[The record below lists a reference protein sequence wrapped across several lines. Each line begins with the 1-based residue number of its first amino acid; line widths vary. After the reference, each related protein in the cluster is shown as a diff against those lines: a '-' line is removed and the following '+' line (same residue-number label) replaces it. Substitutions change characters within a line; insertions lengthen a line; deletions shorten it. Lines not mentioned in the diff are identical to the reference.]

1 MAGLIPFNKR
11 PSDLIGAG
19 FDDFQNMLDDFFTA
33 GWPFRRSLA
42 ADTFKIDVQD
52 NETDYVVE
60 AELPGVNKDEVT
72 VALEEGR
79 LTIAVNKEENIEQKD
94 KNYIH
99 RERRCTSMSRSL
111 YLADA
116 AGEGVKGKLDN
127 GVLAVTV
134 PKRTKPDRSFKIEI
148 E

>member
-11 PSDLIGAG
+11 PSDLMGTG
-19 FDDFQNMLDDFFTA
+19 FDGFQNMLDDFFSV
-33 GWPFRRSLA
+33 GWPLRRSLA

-52 NETDYVVE
+52 NEKDYVVE
-60 AELPGVNKDEVT
+60 AELPGVDKEDVT
-72 VALEEGR
+72 VSLEEGR
-79 LTIAVNKEENIEQKD
+79 LTIQVNKEENTEQKD

-99 RERRCTSMSRSL
+99 RERRCTAMSRSL

-116 AGEGVKGKLDN
+116 ADEGVRGKLDN
-127 GVLAVTV
+127 GVLAITV
-134 PKRTKPDRSFKIEI
+134 PKRTQSDRSYKIEI